1 MEGNKMRLKDKVA
14 IITGSG
20 QGLGRAYAFAYGKE
34 GAKVVIAEINL
45 ENAEKVAK
53 EITDTGGE
61 AIAVK
66 VDVSSADD
74 VNAMAEKTMETFGKI
89 DILVNNASIYYG
101 LENKPLETI
110 TEEEWDRSYAVNV
123 KGTWLCIK
131 AVLPYMKEAG
141 GGKIINISS
150 GSWIAGAPM
159 LLHYTTSKA
168 AIAGMTRCVA
178 KEVGMNGI
186 TVNTITPGYVL
197 TEASKTMKNKPPGAE
212 EMVAQM
218 TALGRNEQPD
228 DVIGTAVF
236 LASADADFITGQN
249 IVVDGGWV
257 LN

>member
-1 MEGNKMRLKDKVA
+1 MGVNMRLKDKVA

-20 QGLGRAYAFAYGKE
+20 QGLGKAYALAYVKE

-53 EITDTGGE
+53 EITDAGGE
-61 AIAVK
+61 AMAVK
-66 VDVSSADD
+66 VDVSNSE
-74 VNAMAEKTMETFGKI
+74 NTKAMAEKTMEKFGQI
-89 DILVNNASIYYG
+89 DILINNASIYYG

-110 TEEEWDRSYAVNV
+110 TEEEWDRSYSVNV

-141 GGKIINISS
+141 AGKIINISS

-168 AIAGMTRCVA
+168 AIAGMTRCTA
-178 KEVGMNGI
+178 REVGMNGI

-197 TEASKTMKNKPPGAE
+197 TEASKTMKNKPPGAD

-218 TALGRNEQPD
+218 TALGRNEGTD
-228 DVIGTAVF
+228 DVVGTAVF